1 MALVQRILKE
11 VVSKS
16 FKKGSHFPSA
26 RFSSYVSSDKV
37 QSLDEY
43 PQVEV
48 LKNPPE
54 WKYVERLLP
63 KPVIPKVAEK
73 SEYPSGWKP
82 QSVGLKDM
90 DKLEYYVARSRN
102 HMVPVYLETTFRG
115 QRRVTIVKRVQGNI
129 WELEKE
135 LRAIVEKER
144 KGKLCATRVNEMSGQ
159 IRIHGDYV
167 DVVREYLKSKGY

>member
-1 MALVQRILKE
+1 MALMQRILKE
-11 VVSKS
+11 VVNKS
-16 FKKGSHFPSA
+16 LRVSVST
-26 RFSSYVSSDKV
+26 RFSSYNSSDKV
-37 QSLDEY
+37 QALEEY
-43 PQVEV
+43 PEVEI
-48 LKNPPE
+48 LRNPPE

-63 KPVIPKVAEK
+63 KPVIPKVAQK

-82 QSVGLKDM
+82 QSMGLKDM

-115 QRRVTIVKRVQGNI
+115 QRRVTVVKHVQGNV
-129 WELEKE
+129 WQLEKE
-135 LRAIVEKER
+135 LRTIVEKER
-144 KGKLCATRVNEMSGQ
+144 NGKLCATRVNEMSGQ